1 MAGVVAVLG
10 DSGVR
15 DPRFETVFHSGFFF
29 FTSIFFLKFCES
41 MSLSLSIVAVLV
53 YKRPPV

>member
-15 DPRFETVFHSGFFF
+15 DPRFETVFHSGFFLYF
-29 FTSIFFLKFCES
+29 NFFLEIFES